1 MQQYLIVLCLL
12 LLFYAPSNTSQYKG
26 GLRSFII
33 KDLKK
38 MRDIRLAYEMEEQKR
53 HEAEMLEQAKNDE
66 MRRRVIKQY
75 LLPMAGQTSVLND
88 LYNRF

>member
-1 MQQYLIVLCLL
+1 
-12 LLFYAPSNTSQYKG
+12 
-26 GLRSFII
+26 
-33 KDLKK
+33 
-38 MRDIRLAYEMEEQKR
+38 MRDMRLAYEMEEQKR